1 MHISGAI
8 KFCICSVI
16 LGELEGFPNCKG
28 FSVIFPKIS
37 ARLEITA
44 GQQTMS
50 GLIVEL
56 TVRGTQRLFSVKYLF
71 GEVNIAS
78 NSL

>member
-1 MHISGAI
+1 MRNSYKRGYKI
-8 KFCICSVI
+8 CICSVI

-37 ARLEITA
+37 ARLEIMA
-44 GQQTMS
+44 GQQTMR

-56 TVRGTQRLFSVKYLF
+56 TGAPNDCFLL
-71 GEVNIAS
+71 NICS
-78 NSL
+78 EK

>member
-1 MHISGAI
+1 MRNAYKRCYKI
-8 KFCICSVI
+8 CICSVI
-16 LGELEGFPNCKG
+16 LGELEGFPDCKG

-44 GQQTMS
+44 GQQTMY

-56 TVRGTQRLFSVKYLF
+56 TGAPRSEYCLKFS
-71 GEVNIAS
+71 IT
-78 NSL
+78 